1 MKRVL
6 IIDDE
11 PEGASLV
18 ADLLKGHF
26 EPRICYSGREGLRVA
41 VRENPD
47 LIILDLHMAEMDG
60 YEVCKK
66 LREQPSTRL
75 IPVILLT
82 HYSSLDE
89 KVRGFESGADDYITK
104 PYEGRELVA
113 RSLARVRRFEQG
125 QSGEREI
132 ALGNLRLEPKSFQV
146 WVDDEAIHLT
156 QMEFELIR
164 YFLEHPNVVV
174 GRAKLLG
181 DLWPDAVV
189 TDRTVDTHI
198 ANLRKKIRKFRYPLT
213 TIYGAGYILK
223 VDEGFR
229 S

>member
-11 PEGASLV
+11 PEGAALV
-18 ADLLKGHF
+18 ADLLKDHF
-26 EPRICYSGREGLRVA
+26 EPRICHSGRDGLRVA
-41 VRENPD
+41 VREAPN
-47 LIILDLHMAEMDG
+47 LIILDLHMPEMDG

-66 LREQPSTRL
+66 LREQPSTRA

-82 HYSSLDE
+82 HYSALDE
-89 KVRGFESGADDYITK
+89 KLRGFDSGADDYITK
-104 PYEGRELVA
+104 PYEGRELLA

-125 QSGEREI
+125 QTVENEI
-132 ALGNLRLEPKSFQV
+132 CMANLRLSPKACQV
-146 WVDDEAIHLT
+146 WVDEQAVHLT

-164 YFLEHPNVVV
+164 YFLEHPNEVV
-174 GRAKLLG
+174 GRAKLLS
-181 DLWPDAVV
+181 DLWPDSVV

-198 ANLRKKIRKFRYPLT
+198 ANLRKKIRKFKYPLT

-223 VDEGFR
+223 IDGATQ
-229 S
+229 

>member
-11 PEGASLV
+11 PEGAALV
-18 ADLLKGHF
+18 ADLLKDHF
-26 EPRICYSGREGLRVA
+26 EPRICHSGRDGLRVS
-41 VRENPD
+41 VRETPN
-47 LIILDLHMAEMDG
+47 LIILDLHMPEMDG
-60 YEVCKK
+60 YEVCRK
-66 LREQPSTRL
+66 LREQPSTRS

-82 HYSSLDE
+82 HHNELDE
-89 KVRGFESGADDYITK
+89 KLRGFDSGADDYITK
-104 PYEGRELVA
+104 PFEGRELLA

-125 QSGEREI
+125 QTGESEI
-132 ALGNLRLEPKSFQV
+132 RMANLKLSPKACQV
-146 WVDDEAIHLT
+146 WVDDEAVHLT

-164 YFLEHPNVVV
+164 YFLEHPNEVV
-174 GRAKLLG
+174 GRAKLLS
-181 DLWPDAVV
+181 DLWPDSIV

-223 VDEGFR
+223 IDGFT

>member
-11 PEGASLV
+11 PEGAALV
-18 ADLLKGHF
+18 ADLLRDHF
-26 EPRICYSGREGLRVA
+26 EPRVSLSGRDGLRIA
-41 VRENPD
+41 VREAPD
-47 LIILDLHMAEMDG
+47 LIVLDLHMPELDG

-66 LREQPSTRL
+66 LREQPATRN

-82 HYSSLDE
+82 QYGALDE
-89 KVRGFESGADDYITK
+89 KVKGFDAGADDYITK
-104 PYEGRELVA
+104 PFEARELVA
-113 RSLARVRRFEQG
+113 RALARVRRFEQG
-125 QSGEREI
+125 QSGTKELS
-132 ALGNLRLEPKSFQV
+132 LGNLRLEPRSFQV
-146 WVDDEAIHLT
+146 WVAETAVHLT
-156 QMEFELIR
+156 QMEFELLR

-198 ANLRKKIRKFRYPLT
+198 ANLRRKIRNFDHTLT
-213 TIYGAGYILK
+213 TVYGAGYILK
-223 VDEGFR
+223 VE
-229 S
+229 

>member
-11 PEGASLV
+11 PEGSAFV
-18 ADLLKGHF
+18 ADILKDLF
-26 EPRICYSGREGLRVA
+26 EPRICTSGREGLKTA
-41 VRENPD
+41 FRETPD
-47 LIILDLHMAEMDG
+47 LVILDLHMPDLDG
-60 YEVCKK
+60 FEVCKK
-66 LREQPSTRL
+66 LREQPSTRN

-82 HYSSLDE
+82 QYGSLDE
-89 KVRGFESGADDYITK
+89 KVKGFEAGADDYITK
-104 PYEGRELVA
+104 PFEARELVA
-113 RSLARVRRFEQG
+113 RALARVRRFEQD
-125 QSGEREI
+125 QSGVKEI
-132 ALGNLRLEPKSFQV
+132 SLGNLRLEPKSFQV
-146 WVDDEAIHLT
+146 WVDEEVVHLT

-164 YFLEHPNVVV
+164 YFLEHPNTVV

-198 ANLRKKIRKFRYPLT
+198 ANLRKKIRKFKYPLT

-223 VDEGFR
+223 VD
-229 S
+229 